1 MTKVQN
7 NRGASGSSL
16 PPKKKQKLSLE
27 EQSRSDEVEN
37 VLEHV
42 TSPFR
47 WELLEVPL
55 VKQKTSIPKNS
66 AKQKAR

>member
-7 NRGASGSSL
+7 NRGTSGPSL
-16 PPKKKQKLSLE
+16 PPMKKPPLE
-27 EQSRSDEVEN
+27 EQSRSDEIEN

-47 WELLEVPL
+47 WELLEMPL

>member
-16 PPKKKQKLSLE
+16 PPKKKPSLE

>member
-1 MTKVQN
+1 MAKVQN
-7 NRGASGSSL
+7 NRGISGASL
-16 PPKKKQKLSLE
+16 PPKKKLSPE
-27 EQSRSDEVEN
+27 EQCRSDEVEN

-55 VKQKTSIPKNS
+55 VKPKTSVPKNS
-66 AKQKAR
+66 AKQKTR

>member
-1 MTKVQN
+1 MTKVQK
-7 NRGASGSSL
+7 NRGTSGSSL
-16 PPKKKQKLSLE
+16 PPKKKLSLE

-55 VKQKTSIPKNS
+55 VKQKTSIQKNS